1 MPPRTR
7 TGIRPPTTSAINGIE
22 NTIQKTHDLVASTDP
37 ASIKQLWKEL
47 CQKYLD
53 ARRIG
58 LTQETFPYWIL
69 HNIPDEAIQ
78 QMIDVVYGK
87 GARKI
92 ESYAPALCKR
102 FGRPQ
107 WQFVLFFGHLPQN
120 KVVALNAVTRER
132 TDITF
137 DSLYRELC
145 RIRSKKETLPD
156 GPFNFT
162 PAEIKSCFQDSNSGD
177 EHEGISDDDYQSGDE
192 TDYEYEIGIIHVTSS
207 SEGDYDRDSEH
218 NNEDDFDDVLDSPVN
233 DHLSPESSRSEDD
246 YDRDSEHNNEDDFD
260 DVFGSPVND
269 NLSPESS
276 SSVTDVPDKHVAS
289 PIHANSS
296 TSMANPAAHTTN
308 TRRSATDDTVNLI
321 ARQLDQGRGRQALAS
336 EVLGAG
342 RLPDHEPIADTIVTS
357 DRTVVDTQG
366 ETTCTNSITNQRLV
380 DLRNTANLLLNTIDS
395 LWTIDEELKKD
406 QVAILREEAEILED
420 RKAEAQSF
428 KLLVDSKL
436 TPEVDE
442 AGKAKWSR
450 LVALDKKHD
459 IVEKTRQEYQA
470 KRLKLDTDV
479 KEFSI
484 EGFMK
489 TRERVLE

>member
-1 MPPRTR
+1 
-7 TGIRPPTTSAINGIE
+7 
-22 NTIQKTHDLVASTDP
+22 
-37 ASIKQLWKEL
+37 
-47 CQKYLD
+47 
-53 ARRIG
+53 
-58 LTQETFPYWIL
+58 
-69 HNIPDEAIQ
+69 
-78 QMIDVVYGK
+78 
-87 GARKI
+87 
-92 ESYAPALCKR
+92 
-102 FGRPQ
+102 
-107 WQFVLFFGHLPQN
+107 
-120 KVVALNAVTRER
+120 
-132 TDITF
+132 
-137 DSLYRELC
+137 
-145 RIRSKKETLPD
+145 
-156 GPFNFT
+156 
-162 PAEIKSCFQDSNSGD
+162 
-177 EHEGISDDDYQSGDE
+177 
-192 TDYEYEIGIIHVTSS
+192 VTSS

-218 NNEDDFDDVLDSPVN
+218 NNEDDDFDDILDSPVN
-233 DHLSPESSRSEDD
+233 DNLSPESSRSEDD

-260 DVFGSPVND
+260 DVFGSPVNH

-276 SSVTDVPDKHVAS
+276 SSVTDGPDKHVAS

-296 TSMANPAAHTTN
+296 KSVANPAAHATN

-321 ARQLDQGRGRQALAS
+321 ARQLDQGQGRQALAS

-342 RLPDHEPIADTIVTS
+342 RLPDHELMADTIVTS

-366 ETTCTNSITNQRLV
+366 ETTCINNITSQRLV

-479 KEFSI
+479 EEFSI